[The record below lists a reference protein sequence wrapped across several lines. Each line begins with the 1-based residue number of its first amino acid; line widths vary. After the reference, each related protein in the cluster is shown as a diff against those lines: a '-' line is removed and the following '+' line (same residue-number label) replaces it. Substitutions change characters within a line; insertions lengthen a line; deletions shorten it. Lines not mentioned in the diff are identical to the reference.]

1 MVAEVKKIRRPL
13 FLGIFAY
20 VATIFINKSTQLTG
34 KTIRLPHNIWYTNLN
49 ILPRIGV
56 ERLMHK
62 MRFFQS
68 VQFKLVIMYLL
79 LIIVAMQ
86 VIGAYF
92 VRELEGQ
99 LEKNFQDSITNSI
112 TLLDYNAREE
122 IIKNSDNSVKLQND
136 IRELLVD
143 FSRASSNLIEVRI
156 VDDKGKILGT
166 SNLNNQGIVGQKS
179 NDPLVKRTLSLGTTS
194 EDKIYKDESNK
205 NNRVWVNVSSIKN
218 KGKVIGAIYLVADI
232 ESVYKQVDDITNIF
246 ITGTLIAMI
255 ITAVLGI
262 LLSRT
267 ITKPIVEMKRQAYA
281 MARGNYSRKVK
292 VYGVD
297 EIGELADSFNT
308 LTKRVQEA
316 QAMTEGERRKL
327 SSVLAYMTDGVIA
340 TDRRGKV
347 ILINTPAEKMLR
359 VKHESANGRS
369 IIDVLDIGDT
379 YQFEDLMEVDGSL
392 TMDRSTLD
400 KPYVLRAN
408 FSVIQRETGFNN
420 GVIAVLHDITDQEKV
435 DQERRDFVSNVSHE
449 LRTPLTSMHSYLEAL
464 SDGAWEDKEIA
475 PRFLEVTQNETERM
489 IRLVNDLLKL
499 SRMDGGREQ
508 LEKSFVNFT
517 DFFNHIIDRFEMMK
531 KETIMFKRHIPR
543 EPVIIEIDEDK
554 VMQVLD
560 NIISNANKYSPDGGR
575 ISFYLKKFEDE
586 IEVSIADEGLGVPD
600 EDLANV
606 FDRFFRVDKAR
617 SREMGG
623 TGLGLAI
630 AREVIEAHGGRIWA
644 ERNKTKGTII
654 KFTLPYSD
662 LPEDDWE

>member
-1 MVAEVKKIRRPL
+1 M
-13 FLGIFAY
+13 GIFAY
-20 VATIFINKSTQLTG
+20 LVTIFINKSTQLTG

-143 FSRASSNLIEVRI
+143 YSRASSNLIEVRI

-218 KGKVIGAIYLVADI
+218 KGQVIGAIYLVADI

-379 YQFEDLMEVDGSL
+379 YQFEVLMEVDGSL

-644 ERNKTKGTII
+644 ERNKNKGTII

>member
-1 MVAEVKKIRRPL
+1 M
-13 FLGIFAY
+13 
-20 VATIFINKSTQLTG
+20 TQITG

-143 FSRASSNLIEVRI
+143 YSRASSNIIEVRI

-166 SNLNNQGIVGQKS
+166 SNLDNQGIVGQKS

-218 KGKVIGAIYLVADI
+218 KGQVIGAIYLVADI

-267 ITKPIVEMKRQAYA
+267 ITKPIIEMKRQAYA

-531 KETIMFKRHIPR
+531 KETIMFKRHIPK

-600 EDLANV
+600 EDLANI

-644 ERNKTKGTII
+644 ERNKSKGTII

>member
-1 MVAEVKKIRRPL
+1 M
-13 FLGIFAY
+13 GIFAY
-20 VATIFINKSTQLTG
+20 LVTIFINKSTQLTG
-34 KTIRLPHNIWYTNLN
+34 KTIRLHHNIWYTNLN

-143 FSRASSNLIEVRI
+143 YSRASSNLIEVRI

-218 KGKVIGAIYLVADI
+218 KGQVIGAIYLVADI

-246 ITGTLIAMI
+246 ITETLIAMI

-267 ITKPIVEMKRQAYA
+267 ITKPIIEMKRQAYA

>member
-1 MVAEVKKIRRPL
+1 
-13 FLGIFAY
+13 
-20 VATIFINKSTQLTG
+20 
-34 KTIRLPHNIWYTNLN
+34 
-49 ILPRIGV
+49 
-56 ERLMHK
+56 MHK

-122 IIKNSDNSVKLQND
+122 INKNSDNSVKLQND

-392 TMDRSTLD
+392 TMDRSTFD

>member
-1 MVAEVKKIRRPL
+1 
-13 FLGIFAY
+13 
-20 VATIFINKSTQLTG
+20 
-34 KTIRLPHNIWYTNLN
+34 
-49 ILPRIGV
+49 
-56 ERLMHK
+56 
-62 MRFFQS
+62 
-68 VQFKLVIMYLL
+68 
-79 LIIVAMQ
+79 
-86 VIGAYF
+86 
-92 VRELEGQ
+92 
-99 LEKNFQDSITNSI
+99 
-112 TLLDYNAREE
+112 NAREE

-143 FSRASSNLIEVRI
+143 YSRASSNLIEVRI

-218 KGKVIGAIYLVADI
+218 KGQVIGAIYLVADI

-644 ERNKTKGTII
+644 ERNKNKGTII

>member
-1 MVAEVKKIRRPL
+1 M
-13 FLGIFAY
+13 GIFAY
-20 VATIFINKSTQLTG
+20 LVTIFINKSTQLTG
-34 KTIRLPHNIWYTNLN
+34 KTIRLHHNIWYTNLN

-143 FSRASSNLIEVRI
+143 YSRASSNLIEVRI

-179 NDPLVKRTLSLGTTS
+179 TDPLVKRTLSLGTTS

-218 KGKVIGAIYLVADI
+218 KGQVIGAIYLVADI

-267 ITKPIVEMKRQAYA
+267 ITKPIIEMKRQAYA

>member
-1 MVAEVKKIRRPL
+1 M
-13 FLGIFAY
+13 GIFAY
-20 VATIFINKSTQLTG
+20 LVTIFINKSTQLTG
-34 KTIRLPHNIWYTNLN
+34 KTIRLHHNIWYTNLN

-143 FSRASSNLIEVRI
+143 YSRASSNLIEVRI

-218 KGKVIGAIYLVADI
+218 KGQVIGAIYLVADI

-267 ITKPIVEMKRQAYA
+267 ITKPIIEMKRQAYA

-308 LTKRVQEA
+308 LTKRVQKA

>member
-1 MVAEVKKIRRPL
+1 M
-13 FLGIFAY
+13 GIFAY
-20 VATIFINKSTQLTG
+20 LGTIFINKSTQLTG
-34 KTIRLPHNIWYTNLN
+34 KTIRLHHNIWYTNLN

-62 MRFFQS
+62 IRFFQS

-143 FSRASSNLIEVRI
+143 YSRASSNLIEVRI

-218 KGKVIGAIYLVADI
+218 KGQVIGAIYLVADI

-267 ITKPIVEMKRQAYA
+267 ITKPIIEMKRQAYA

>member
-1 MVAEVKKIRRPL
+1 M
-13 FLGIFAY
+13 GIFAY
-20 VATIFINKSTQLTG
+20 LVTIFINKSTQLTG
-34 KTIRLPHNIWYTNLN
+34 KTIRLHHNIWYTNLN

-136 IRELLVD
+136 IREFLVD
-143 FSRASSNLIEVRI
+143 YSRASSNLIEVRI

-218 KGKVIGAIYLVADI
+218 KGQVIGAIYLVADI

-267 ITKPIVEMKRQAYA
+267 ITKPIIEMKRQAYA

>member
-1 MVAEVKKIRRPL
+1 
-13 FLGIFAY
+13 
-20 VATIFINKSTQLTG
+20 
-34 KTIRLPHNIWYTNLN
+34 
-49 ILPRIGV
+49 
-56 ERLMHK
+56 
-62 MRFFQS
+62 
-68 VQFKLVIMYLL
+68 
-79 LIIVAMQ
+79 Q

-143 FSRASSNLIEVRI
+143 YSRASSNIIEVRI

-166 SNLNNQGIVGQKS
+166 SNLDNQGIVGQKS

-218 KGKVIGAIYLVADI
+218 KGQVIGAIYLVADI

-267 ITKPIVEMKRQAYA
+267 ITKPIIEMKRQAYA

-531 KETIMFKRHIPR
+531 KETIMFKRHIPK

-644 ERNKTKGTII
+644 ERNKSKGTII

-662 LPEDDWE
+662 LPEDGWE

>member
-1 MVAEVKKIRRPL
+1 M
-13 FLGIFAY
+13 GIFAY
-20 VATIFINKSTQLTG
+20 LGTIFINKSTQLTG
-34 KTIRLPHNIWYTNLN
+34 KTIRLNHNIWYTNLN

-143 FSRASSNLIEVRI
+143 YSRASSNLIEVRI

-218 KGKVIGAIYLVADI
+218 KGQVIGAIYLVADI

-267 ITKPIVEMKRQAYA
+267 ITKPIIEMKRQAYA

>member
-1 MVAEVKKIRRPL
+1 
-13 FLGIFAY
+13 
-20 VATIFINKSTQLTG
+20 
-34 KTIRLPHNIWYTNLN
+34 
-49 ILPRIGV
+49 
-56 ERLMHK
+56 MHK

-122 IIKNSDNSVKLQND
+122 INKNSDNSVKLQND

-143 FSRASSNLIEVRI
+143 YSRASSNLIEVRI

-218 KGKVIGAIYLVADI
+218 KGQVIGAIYLVADI

-644 ERNKTKGTII
+644 ERNKNKGTII

>member
-1 MVAEVKKIRRPL
+1 M
-13 FLGIFAY
+13 GIFAY
-20 VATIFINKSTQLTG
+20 LVTIFINKSTQLTG

-143 FSRASSNLIEVRI
+143 YSRASSNLIEVRI

-218 KGKVIGAIYLVADI
+218 KGQVIGAIYFVADI

-644 ERNKTKGTII
+644 ERNKNKGTII

>member
-1 MVAEVKKIRRPL
+1 
-13 FLGIFAY
+13 
-20 VATIFINKSTQLTG
+20 
-34 KTIRLPHNIWYTNLN
+34 
-49 ILPRIGV
+49 
-56 ERLMHK
+56 MHK

-143 FSRASSNLIEVRI
+143 YSRASSNLIEVRI

-218 KGKVIGAIYLVADI
+218 KGQVIGAIYLVADI

-464 SDGAWEDKEIA
+464 SDGAWENKEIA

-644 ERNKTKGTII
+644 ERNKNKGTII

>member
-1 MVAEVKKIRRPL
+1 M
-13 FLGIFAY
+13 GIFAY
-20 VATIFINKSTQLTG
+20 LVTIFINKSTQLTG
-34 KTIRLPHNIWYTNLN
+34 KTIRLPYNIWYTNLN

-99 LEKNFQDSITNSI
+99 LEKNFQDSITTSI

-143 FSRASSNLIEVRI
+143 YSRASSNLIEVRI

-218 KGKVIGAIYLVADI
+218 KGQVIGAIYLVADI

-644 ERNKTKGTII
+644 ERNKNKGTII

>member
-1 MVAEVKKIRRPL
+1 
-13 FLGIFAY
+13 
-20 VATIFINKSTQLTG
+20 
-34 KTIRLPHNIWYTNLN
+34 
-49 ILPRIGV
+49 
-56 ERLMHK
+56 MHK

-143 FSRASSNLIEVRI
+143 YSRASSNLIEVRI

-218 KGKVIGAIYLVADI
+218 KGQVIGAIYLVADI

-644 ERNKTKGTII
+644 ERNKNKGTII

-662 LPEDDWE
+662 LP

>member
-1 MVAEVKKIRRPL
+1 
-13 FLGIFAY
+13 
-20 VATIFINKSTQLTG
+20 
-34 KTIRLPHNIWYTNLN
+34 
-49 ILPRIGV
+49 
-56 ERLMHK
+56 MHK

-143 FSRASSNLIEVRI
+143 YSRASSNLIEVRI

-218 KGKVIGAIYLVADI
+218 KGQVIGAIYLVADI

-449 LRTPLTSMHSYLEAL
+449 LRTPLTSMHSYLEVL

-644 ERNKTKGTII
+644 ERNKNKGTII

>member
-1 MVAEVKKIRRPL
+1 
-13 FLGIFAY
+13 
-20 VATIFINKSTQLTG
+20 
-34 KTIRLPHNIWYTNLN
+34 
-49 ILPRIGV
+49 
-56 ERLMHK
+56 
-62 MRFFQS
+62 
-68 VQFKLVIMYLL
+68 
-79 LIIVAMQ
+79 
-86 VIGAYF
+86 
-92 VRELEGQ
+92 
-99 LEKNFQDSITNSI
+99 
-112 TLLDYNAREE
+112 AREE

-143 FSRASSNLIEVRI
+143 YSRASSNLIEVRI

-218 KGKVIGAIYLVADI
+218 KGQVIGAIYLVADI

-267 ITKPIVEMKRQAYA
+267 ITKPIIEMKRQAYA

>member
-1 MVAEVKKIRRPL
+1 
-13 FLGIFAY
+13 
-20 VATIFINKSTQLTG
+20 
-34 KTIRLPHNIWYTNLN
+34 
-49 ILPRIGV
+49 
-56 ERLMHK
+56 MHK

-143 FSRASSNLIEVRI
+143 YSRASSNLIEVRI

-205 NNRVWVNVSSIKN
+205 NNRVWVNVSSIKK
-218 KGKVIGAIYLVADI
+218 KGQVIGAIYLVADI

-644 ERNKTKGTII
+644 ERNKNKGTII

>member
-1 MVAEVKKIRRPL
+1 M
-13 FLGIFAY
+13 GIFAY

-34 KTIRLPHNIWYTNLN
+34 KTIRLHHNIWYTNLN

-392 TMDRSTLD
+392 TMDRSTFD

>member
-1 MVAEVKKIRRPL
+1 M
-13 FLGIFAY
+13 GIFAY
-20 VATIFINKSTQLTG
+20 LGTIFINKSTQLTG
-34 KTIRLPHNIWYTNLN
+34 KTIRLHHNIWYTNLN

-99 LEKNFQDSITNSI
+99 LEKNFQDSITNII

-143 FSRASSNLIEVRI
+143 YSRASSNLIEVRI

-218 KGKVIGAIYLVADI
+218 KGQVIGAIYLVADI

-267 ITKPIVEMKRQAYA
+267 ITKPIIEMKRQAYA

>member
-1 MVAEVKKIRRPL
+1 M
-13 FLGIFAY
+13 GIFAY
-20 VATIFINKSTQLTG
+20 LVTIFINKSTQLTG

-143 FSRASSNLIEVRI
+143 YSRASSNLIEVRI

-166 SNLNNQGIVGQKS
+166 SNLNNQGIVGEKS

-218 KGKVIGAIYLVADI
+218 KGQVIGAIYLVADI

-644 ERNKTKGTII
+644 ERNKNKGTII

>member
-1 MVAEVKKIRRPL
+1 
-13 FLGIFAY
+13 
-20 VATIFINKSTQLTG
+20 
-34 KTIRLPHNIWYTNLN
+34 
-49 ILPRIGV
+49 
-56 ERLMHK
+56 MHK

-143 FSRASSNLIEVRI
+143 YSRASSNLIEVRI

-218 KGKVIGAIYLVADI
+218 KGQVIGAIYLVADI

-475 PRFLEVTQNETERM
+475 LRFLEVTQNETERM

-644 ERNKTKGTII
+644 ERNKNKGTII

>member
-1 MVAEVKKIRRPL
+1 M
-13 FLGIFAY
+13 GIFAY
-20 VATIFINKSTQLTG
+20 LVTIFINKSTQLTG

-143 FSRASSNLIEVRI
+143 YSRASSNLIEVRI

-218 KGKVIGAIYLVADI
+218 KGQVIGAIYLVADI

-449 LRTPLTSMHSYLEAL
+449 LRTPLTSMHSYLDAL

-644 ERNKTKGTII
+644 ERNKNKGTII

>member
-1 MVAEVKKIRRPL
+1 
-13 FLGIFAY
+13 
-20 VATIFINKSTQLTG
+20 
-34 KTIRLPHNIWYTNLN
+34 
-49 ILPRIGV
+49 
-56 ERLMHK
+56 MHK

-92 VRELEGQ
+92 VSELEGQ

-143 FSRASSNLIEVRI
+143 YSRASSNLIEVRI

-218 KGKVIGAIYLVADI
+218 KGQVIGAIYLVADI

-267 ITKPIVEMKRQAYA
+267 ITKPIIEMKRQAYA

>member
-1 MVAEVKKIRRPL
+1 
-13 FLGIFAY
+13 
-20 VATIFINKSTQLTG
+20 
-34 KTIRLPHNIWYTNLN
+34 
-49 ILPRIGV
+49 
-56 ERLMHK
+56 
-62 MRFFQS
+62 
-68 VQFKLVIMYLL
+68 
-79 LIIVAMQ
+79 
-86 VIGAYF
+86 
-92 VRELEGQ
+92 
-99 LEKNFQDSITNSI
+99 
-112 TLLDYNAREE
+112 
-122 IIKNSDNSVKLQND
+122 NSVKLQND

-143 FSRASSNLIEVRI
+143 YSRASSNLIEVRI

-218 KGKVIGAIYLVADI
+218 KGQVIGAIYLVADI

-644 ERNKTKGTII
+644 ERNKNKGTII

>member
-1 MVAEVKKIRRPL
+1 
-13 FLGIFAY
+13 
-20 VATIFINKSTQLTG
+20 
-34 KTIRLPHNIWYTNLN
+34 
-49 ILPRIGV
+49 
-56 ERLMHK
+56 MHK

-143 FSRASSNLIEVRI
+143 YSRASSNLIEVRI

-218 KGKVIGAIYLVADI
+218 KGQVIGAIYLVADI
-232 ESVYKQVDDITNIF
+232 ESVYKQVDGITNIF

-267 ITKPIVEMKRQAYA
+267 ITKPIIEMKRQAYA

>member
-1 MVAEVKKIRRPL
+1 
-13 FLGIFAY
+13 
-20 VATIFINKSTQLTG
+20 
-34 KTIRLPHNIWYTNLN
+34 
-49 ILPRIGV
+49 
-56 ERLMHK
+56 MHK

-143 FSRASSNLIEVRI
+143 YSRASSNLIEVRI

-218 KGKVIGAIYLVADI
+218 KGQVIGAIYLVADI

-267 ITKPIVEMKRQAYA
+267 ITKPIIEMKRQAYA

-508 LEKSFVNFT
+508 LEKSFVDFT

>member
-1 MVAEVKKIRRPL
+1 
-13 FLGIFAY
+13 
-20 VATIFINKSTQLTG
+20 
-34 KTIRLPHNIWYTNLN
+34 
-49 ILPRIGV
+49 
-56 ERLMHK
+56 MHK

-143 FSRASSNLIEVRI
+143 YSRASSNIIEVRI

-166 SNLNNQGIVGQKS
+166 SNLDNQGIVGQKS

-205 NNRVWVNVSSIKN
+205 NNLVWVNVSSIKN
-218 KGKVIGAIYLVADI
+218 KGQVIGAIYLVADI

-267 ITKPIVEMKRQAYA
+267 ITKPIIEMKRQAYA

-531 KETIMFKRHIPR
+531 KETIMFKRHIPK

-644 ERNKTKGTII
+644 ERNKSKGTII

>member
-1 MVAEVKKIRRPL
+1 
-13 FLGIFAY
+13 
-20 VATIFINKSTQLTG
+20 
-34 KTIRLPHNIWYTNLN
+34 
-49 ILPRIGV
+49 
-56 ERLMHK
+56 MHK

-68 VQFKLVIMYLL
+68 VQFKFVIMYLL

-143 FSRASSNLIEVRI
+143 YSRASSNLIEVRI

-218 KGKVIGAIYLVADI
+218 KGQVIGAIYLVADI

-644 ERNKTKGTII
+644 ERNKNKGTII

>member
-1 MVAEVKKIRRPL
+1 
-13 FLGIFAY
+13 
-20 VATIFINKSTQLTG
+20 
-34 KTIRLPHNIWYTNLN
+34 
-49 ILPRIGV
+49 
-56 ERLMHK
+56 MHK

-143 FSRASSNLIEVRI
+143 YSRASSNLIEVRI

-218 KGKVIGAIYLVADI
+218 KGQVIGAIYLVADI

-644 ERNKTKGTII
+644 ERNKNKGTII
-654 KFTLPYSD
+654 KFTLP
-662 LPEDDWE
+662 

>member
-1 MVAEVKKIRRPL
+1 MTT

-20 VATIFINKSTQLTG
+20 LVTIFINKSTQLTG
-34 KTIRLPHNIWYTNLN
+34 KTIRLPHNIWYNNLN

-143 FSRASSNLIEVRI
+143 YSRASSNLIEVRI

-218 KGKVIGAIYLVADI
+218 KGQVIGAIYLVADI

-644 ERNKTKGTII
+644 ERNKNKGTII

>member
-1 MVAEVKKIRRPL
+1 M
-13 FLGIFAY
+13 GIFAY
-20 VATIFINKSTQLTG
+20 LGTIFINKSTQLTG
-34 KTIRLPHNIWYTNLN
+34 KTIRLHHNIWYTNLN

-143 FSRASSNLIEVRI
+143 YSRASSNLIEVRI

-218 KGKVIGAIYLVADI
+218 KGQVIGAIYLVADI

-255 ITAVLGI
+255 NTAVLGI

-267 ITKPIVEMKRQAYA
+267 ITKPIIEMKRQAYA

>member
-1 MVAEVKKIRRPL
+1 M
-13 FLGIFAY
+13 GIFAY
-20 VATIFINKSTQLTG
+20 LVTIFINKSTQLTG
-34 KTIRLPHNIWYTNLN
+34 KTIRLHHNIWYTNLN

-143 FSRASSNLIEVRI
+143 YSRASSNLIEVRI

-218 KGKVIGAIYLVADI
+218 KGQVIGAIYLVADI

-267 ITKPIVEMKRQAYA
+267 ITKPIIEMKRQAYA

-316 QAMTEGERRKL
+316 QAMTEGERRRL

>member
-1 MVAEVKKIRRPL
+1 M
-13 FLGIFAY
+13 GIFAY
-20 VATIFINKSTQLTG
+20 LVTIFINKSTQLTG

-143 FSRASSNLIEVRI
+143 YSRASSNLIEVRI

-179 NDPLVKRTLSLGTTS
+179 NDPLVKRTLSLGTTY

-218 KGKVIGAIYLVADI
+218 KGQVIGAIYLVADI

-644 ERNKTKGTII
+644 ERNKNKGTII

>member
-1 MVAEVKKIRRPL
+1 
-13 FLGIFAY
+13 
-20 VATIFINKSTQLTG
+20 
-34 KTIRLPHNIWYTNLN
+34 
-49 ILPRIGV
+49 
-56 ERLMHK
+56 
-62 MRFFQS
+62 
-68 VQFKLVIMYLL
+68 YLL

-143 FSRASSNLIEVRI
+143 YSRASSNLIEVRI

-218 KGKVIGAIYLVADI
+218 KGQVIGAIYLVADI

-644 ERNKTKGTII
+644 ERNKNKGTII

>member
-1 MVAEVKKIRRPL
+1 M
-13 FLGIFAY
+13 GIFAY
-20 VATIFINKSTQLTG
+20 LGTIFINKSTQLTG
-34 KTIRLPHNIWYTNLN
+34 KTIRLHHNIWYTNLN

-143 FSRASSNLIEVRI
+143 YSRASSNLIEVRI

-218 KGKVIGAIYLVADI
+218 KGQVIGAIYLVADI

-246 ITGTLIAMI
+246 ITGTLIVMI

-267 ITKPIVEMKRQAYA
+267 ITKPIIEMKRQAYA

>member
-1 MVAEVKKIRRPL
+1 M
-13 FLGIFAY
+13 GIFAY
-20 VATIFINKSTQLTG
+20 LVTIFINKSTQLTG

-143 FSRASSNLIEVRI
+143 YSRASSNLIEVRI

-218 KGKVIGAIYLVADI
+218 KGQVIGAIYLVADI

-255 ITAVLGI
+255 ITAALGI

-644 ERNKTKGTII
+644 ERNKNKGTII